1 MALNVPLI
9 YFTNEYNDTWGDDNH
24 DNEES
29 DDDGG
34 GGEGEMMGS
43 KSNGKQIAIGLRK
56 NKLHQMYLMCSLLC
70 QAQHTR

>member
-34 GGEGEMMGS
+34 GGEGEIMGS
-43 KSNGKQIAIGLRK
+43 KSNGKQLP
-56 NKLHQMYLMCSLLC
+56 
-70 QAQHTR
+70 

>member
-9 YFTNEYNDTWGDDNH
+9 YYTNEYNDTWGDDNH

-43 KSNGKQIAIGLRK
+43 KSNGKQLPWVSERTNYIR
-56 NKLHQMYLMCSLLC
+56 C
-70 QAQHTR
+70 T